1 MTQLFGIFNIIDML
15 LMVECLV
22 SGYHILE
29 IEKERQR
36 KKERE
41 GETELLMYLFAYLVR
56 EVGSFYRYMPLNTH
70 TINSTEQFSD
80 F

>member
-1 MTQLFGIFNIIDML
+1 
-15 LMVECLV
+15 MVECLV

-29 IEKERQR
+29 IEKDGERWR
-36 KKERE
+36 
-41 GETELLMYLFAYLVR
+41 ETELLMYLFAYLVR
-56 EVGSFYRYMPLNTH
+56 EVGSFLSIYAAEHTHTH